1 VSLDPGQLFL
11 SVVTGTIG
19 LALFIYGKK
28 QARWPQMA
36 VGLAL
41 MVYPYFLTGTV
52 PIIAVGLALGA
63 LLWGM
68 LRRGL

>member
-1 VSLDPGQLFL
+1 VSFEPGQLFL

-28 QARWPQMA
+28 QVRWPQMV

-41 MVYPYFLTGTV
+41 MVYPYFLTGTMS
-52 PIIAVGLALGA
+52 IIAVGLALGA

>member
-1 VSLDPGQLFL
+1 MSFEPGQLFL

-52 PIIAVGLALGA
+52 PIIGVGLALGA

>member
-1 VSLDPGQLFL
+1 VSFEPGQLFL